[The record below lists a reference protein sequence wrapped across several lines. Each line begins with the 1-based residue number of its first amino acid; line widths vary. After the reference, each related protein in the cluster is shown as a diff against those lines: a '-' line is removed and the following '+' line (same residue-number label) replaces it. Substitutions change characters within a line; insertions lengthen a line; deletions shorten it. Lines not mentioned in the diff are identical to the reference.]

1 MASDSLVPL
10 AQMLATLPDES
21 VEGLL
26 SAFDSVVRAS
36 DASLRSSAAQL
47 LRDTADG
54 CANPTRRERLLRA
67 ADDIAAGQPCAVA
80 PIQYDTAVEVPE
92 PPPADAV
99 EEDEDDADP
108 RMAEAPPQLPHMP
121 VRHFFPGLVVRVAQ
135 DFHDVHGRV
144 LCAQDL
150 LKVFAYEAEGDG
162 YRVSFLER
170 TVPLGAGQADI
181 IENAGN
187 AWFQPVPTA
196 GCLEDLAEVIDRRL
210 EHAGDEDSELDDDEY
225 EERLDCLDNLRR
237 DVAECQEWL
246 ARNGE
251 RGSVPKCRS
260 GRLAADLFGR
270 DDIVTAWIELLFAAI
285 PVCIGEIRR

>member
-1 MASDSLVPL
+1 MASDALVPL

-26 SAFDSVVRAS
+26 SAFDAVVRVS

-47 LRDTADG
+47 LRDTAAG
-54 CANPTRRERLLRA
+54 CPNPTRRERLMRA
-67 ADDIAAGQPCAVA
+67 ADDIAAGEPCAVA
-80 PIQYDTAVEVPE
+80 PVQYDTAVEVLV
-92 PPPADAV
+92 PPPADDV
-99 EEDEDDADP
+99 EEEDADP
-108 RMAEAPPQLPHMP
+108 HMEETPPQLPHIP

-144 LCAQDL
+144 LCARDL

-170 TVPLGAGQADI
+170 TVPLGSEQVDI
-181 IENAGN
+181 IENAAN

-210 EHAGDEDSELDDDEY
+210 ERAGDEDSDLDDDEY
-225 EERLDCLDNLRR
+225 EARLDCLGDLRR

-260 GRLAADLFGR
+260 GPLAANLFGR
-270 DDIVTAWIELLFAAI
+270 DDILTAWIELLFAAI
-285 PVCIGEIRR
+285 PLCIGELHQ

>member
-1 MASDSLVPL
+1 MGSAALVPL

-26 SAFDSVVRAS
+26 SAFDSVVQVS
-36 DASLRSSAAQL
+36 DPSLRSSSAQL
-47 LRDTADG
+47 LRDTAAG
-54 CANPTRRERLLRA
+54 CANPTRRARLMRA

-80 PIQYDTAVEVPE
+80 PIQYDKAVDVPV
-92 PPPADAV
+92 PPPADDAEEE
-99 EEDEDDADP
+99 EEDDDP
-108 RMAEAPPQLPHMP
+108 HMQEPPPQLPHLP
-121 VRHFFPGLVVRVAQ
+121 VRHFFPGLLVRVAQ

-150 LKVFAYEAEGDG
+150 LKVFAYEAGGGG

-170 TVPLGAGQADI
+170 TVPLGAAQADI

-187 AWFQPVPTA
+187 AWFQPVPAA

-210 EHAGDEDSELDDDEY
+210 ERAGDEDSELDDDEY
-225 EERLDCLDNLRR
+225 EERLERLDELRR

-251 RGSVPKCRS
+251 RGPAPKCRS
-260 GRLAADLFGR
+260 GPLAADLFGR
-270 DDIVTAWIELLFAAI
+270 DDIVTAWIQLLFAAI
-285 PVCIGEIRR
+285 PLCIGEIRQ